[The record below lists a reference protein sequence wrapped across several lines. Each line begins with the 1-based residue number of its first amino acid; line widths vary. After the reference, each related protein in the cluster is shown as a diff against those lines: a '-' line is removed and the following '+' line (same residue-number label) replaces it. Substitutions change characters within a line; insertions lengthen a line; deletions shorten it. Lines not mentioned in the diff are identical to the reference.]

1 MVMHCGSLVTAF
13 AIVAAAA
20 ADADACAARRALE
33 LVTAA
38 DSAPPG
44 LCALARSAVRQGYRL
59 TILGVGANATY
70 HDVLEQ
76 KPRLLRA
83 FLRDGAAAD
92 VVAFVDGFDVLA
104 QRGPAAA
111 LAGWRAAGAPDALFG
126 GESYCFPNRRGDRP
140 APYCAQAAAGLG
152 AGDRVV
158 CLGKARRFYAALGVD
173 VDAKCAPPDAPG
185 RVVFPFLN
193 SGLYLGRASP
203 RRPPAAA
210 RADEFPPRARRPR
223 PARDAPRRVARRVSL
238 PRRAA
243 SHGRVGT
250 SRPTRRTR
258 RSRASR
264 TRRSSTTSSR
274 RARATPPSTSRAAS
288 SSTPAARAAR

>member
-210 RADEFPPRARRPR
+210 RADEFPPPRAQA
-223 PARDAPRRVARRVSL
+223 PARSRSSSTRRAPRLAPAAR
-238 PRRAA
+238 
-243 SHGRVGT
+243 
-250 SRPTRRTR
+250 R
-258 RSRASR
+258 RSRSCRYLAAYAADATLAGLTLCGNQPVEWTRPAKLQTSLSR
-264 TRRSSTTSSR
+264 SNRSR
-274 RARATPPSTSRAAS
+274 FG
-288 SSTPAARAAR
+288 